1 MPFSIS
7 IAHFHWCSTNHRQQM

>member
-7 IAHFHWCSTNHRQQM
+7 IAHFHWCSTNHGQQM